1 MRLIDAD
8 ALKDD
13 AKMGHDCN
21 TCQSDWKKCQYEKAY
36 PKMDVC
42 AWIDDTPTVDAVP
55 VVRCN
60 DCKYWGKDKEARFD
74 DVESIEKKW
83 RFCDVIKH
91 VTPEDWFCRSGDK
104 KEARNEGKMGTDS
117 V

>member
-8 ALKDD
+8 ALKAD

-42 AWIDDTPTVDAVP
+42 AWIDDAPTVDAVP
-55 VVRCN
+55 VIRCK
-60 DCKYWGKDKEARFD
+60 DCKYWDKNVPIFNV
-74 DVESIEKKW
+74 VEMN
-83 RFCDVIKH
+83 RRYCDVINH
-91 VTPEDWFCRSGDK
+91 ITPEDWFCRSGDR
-104 KEARNEGKMGTDS
+104 KETQDETDK
-117 V
+117 